1 MKQLIQNLKTG
12 ETILEEIPV
21 PTVRK
26 GSVLIRTTH
35 SLVSLGTEK
44 MLVEFGQANL
54 IQKARQQPERVKMVM
69 DKIKTDGVMPTI
81 EAVFNKLDQPLPM
94 GYCNAGV
101 VVQVGEGVR
110 GIQVGDRVASNGPH
124 AEYVC
129 VPQNLVAVIPNNV
142 SNEEGAFTVI
152 SAIGLQGIRLAKPT
166 LGETAVVIG
175 LGLIGLVTAQ
185 LLKANG
191 CKVIG
196 VDLDENKLTLAA
208 SFGIDTYNTSV
219 GDVVK
224 FVTDATASV
233 GADAVLITA
242 SSKSNEIISQAAR
255 MSRKRGRIIL
265 IGVVGLEINR
275 AEFYEKELQF
285 QVSCSYGPG
294 RYDDD
299 YEQKGN
305 DYPLPYVRWTE
316 KRNFEAVL
324 QAMAAGQ
331 LRVKPLITQ
340 RVPLAGFA
348 KIYGA
353 MEKTSSIAS
362 LLVYPEGGNEV
373 PGPGHL
379 VKVAPRSFAAQK
391 GVVGIMG
398 AGNFTKMTL
407 LPALK
412 GSGAAIK
419 TIASANGIT
428 GTALAKKYAIANST
442 TNYHD
447 ILSDGDIGLV
457 AITTRHNLHAAQ
469 VVDALKAGKHVFV
482 EKPLALNEEELKGI
496 ITAYKSANECTL
508 NVGFNRRFSPHSE
521 AVKKALGG
529 GPINMVMTMNAG
541 FIPSNSWVQD
551 MKVGGGRIIG
561 EACHF
566 LDLCAYL
573 ADSPIVAVCMN
584 AMGHAPEENTDNAS
598 ILARLANGSNAV
610 VNYFANGSK
619 SYPKER
625 VEVHSGERSF
635 VIDNWKE
642 TKGYGANNFKTIK
655 SSIDKGHKAQ
665 FQKLIE
671 RVKQGKPALIPFES
685 IINTTRASFAC
696 LQSLKEN
703 GWIKVN

>member
-12 ETILEEIPV
+12 ATTLEEIPT
-21 PTVRK
+21 PLVRK
-26 GSVLIRTTH
+26 RCVLIRTTH

-54 IQKARQQPERVKMVM
+54 IQKARQQPERVKMVL
-69 DKIKTDGVMPTI
+69 DKMKMDGVLPTI
-81 EAVFNKLDQPLPM
+81 EAVFNKLDQPLPL

-101 VVQVGEGVR
+101 VVQVGEGVN
-110 GIQVGDRVASNGPH
+110 GMKVGDRVASNGAH

-129 VPQNLVAVIPNNV
+129 VPQNLVAVIPDNV

-166 LGETAVVIG
+166 LGETVVVIG
-175 LGLIGLVTAQ
+175 LGLIGLITAQ

-196 VDLDENKLTLAA
+196 VDLDENKLALAG
-208 SFGIDTYNTSV
+208 SFGIDTYNTQV

-294 RYDDD
+294 RYDDN
-299 YEQKGN
+299 YEQQGN
-305 DYPLPYVRWTE
+305 DYPLPFVRWTE

-324 QAMAAGQ
+324 QAMAGGQ
-331 LRVKPLITQ
+331 LQVKQLITEQ
-340 RVPLAGFA
+340 VPLAA
-348 KIYGA
+348 YQQIYRDLG
-353 MEKTSSIAS
+353 KSNSIAS
-362 LLVYPEGGNEV
+362 LLQYPQEEQGELKHTIN
-373 PGPGHL
+373 L
-379 VKVAPRSFAAQK
+379 SPRSFTNQK
-391 GVVGIMG
+391 GVVGIIG

-412 GSGAAIK
+412 NTGAELK
-419 TIASANGIT
+419 SIASANGVS
-428 GTALAKKYAIANST
+428 GTALAKKYAFAYST
-442 TNYHD
+442 SSYKD
-447 ILSDGDIGLV
+447 ILSDADIDLV
-457 AITTRHNLHAAQ
+457 IITTRHNLHAGQ
-469 VVDALKAGKHVFV
+469 VIDSLKAGKHVFV
-482 EKPLALNEEELKGI
+482 EKPLALHEEELNSI
-496 ITAYKSANECTL
+496 ISAYESASKCSL
-508 NVGFNRRFSPHSE
+508 NVGFNRRFSPHSLG
-521 AVKKALGG
+521 VKKALSGD
-529 GPINMVMTMNAG
+529 PINMVMTMNAG
-541 FIPSNSWVQD
+541 FIPPSSWVQD

-566 LDLCAYL
+566 LDLCAFFT
-573 ADSPIVAVCMN
+573 DSPITAVCMN
-584 AMGHAPEENTDNAS
+584 GLGLAPKENTDNAS
-598 ILARLANGSNAV
+598 ILVKLANGSNAV
-610 VNYFANGSK
+610 INYFSNGSK
-619 SYPKER
+619 AYAKER
-625 VEVHSGERSF
+625 IEIFSQERTF

-655 SSIDKGHKAQ
+655 SSIDKGHKTQ
-665 FQKLIE
+665 FQKLMDG
-671 RVKQGKPALIPFES
+671 VKRGEPSLIPFES

-703 GWIKVN
+703 GWIKVS